1 MGVFSGNFS
10 NIFYLNAKSRPPG
23 DRRTADNRCCLIDGT
38 LDFLPK
44 AVVTVKNKDRR

>member
-1 MGVFSGNFS
+1 MAH
-10 NIFYLNAKSRPPG
+10 IEKC
-23 DRRTADNRCCLIDGT
+23 ADLMAGT